1 MATVTID
8 QANRFGD
15 ELYRCRTRRR
25 LSQLDLATRAGRTQR
40 YVSYVERGPS
50 APGRAMA
57 IRLAE
62 PLELSLRERKRAAA
76 GGGVGADLPRD
87 LARRPPLRS
96 VRDARIGGHPPV
108 VGLARFSYRV
118 LPMPDDL
125 VED

>member
-1 MATVTID
+1 VRMATVTID

-87 LARRPPLRS
+87 LARRPPAA
-96 VRDARIGGHPPV
+96 VRA
-108 VGLARFSYRV
+108 
-118 LPMPDDL
+118 
-125 VED
+125 

>member
-25 LSQLDLATRAGRTQR
+25 LSQLDLATRAGTTQR

-50 APGRAMA
+50 APGRAMV

-62 PLELSLRERKRAAA
+62 PLELSLRERNQLLLA
-76 GGGVGADLPRD
+76 GRVCADLPPD
-87 LARRPPLRS
+87 LARRPPAA
-96 VRDARIGGHPPV
+96 VRAAR
-108 VGLARFSYRV
+108 
-118 LPMPDDL
+118 
-125 VED
+125 E